1 MEVRILVEDQI
12 KRLIDRRGALEAVR
26 AAFVALDGGLAILPP
41 PTELDVPA
49 RHGEVHVKGAYLL
62 GNPFFA
68 FKVATGFYDNLSL
81 GLPVTGGLSIV
92 FDANTGLL
100 TGLLFDNGWL
110 TEVRTGAAGAL
121 ATDLLA
127 VKQPQ
132 QVGIL
137 GTGGQARHQL
147 ESLVEVR
154 HAKRIVAYGRTRDR
168 ALEFV
173 RDMKE
178 RCNIDVEL
186 VASAREAV
194 EGSQIVVTTTPAR
207 QPVVMAEWV
216 APGTHITAIGSD
228 MPEKQELDPAIL
240 IQANRVVA
248 DSLEQC
254 LRSGEIHHAAETSS
268 FTGGNV
274 YAELGELASGRKG
287 GRTGAEEITVADLTG
302 LGIEDA
308 SLANLVMTR
317 SIAAGVG
324 QLIEI

>member
-1 MEVRILVEDQI
+1 MKVRVLLEEQIRHLV
-12 KRLIDRRGALEAVR
+12 DRRSALEAVR

-41 PTELDVPA
+41 PIELDVPTL
-49 RHGEVHVKGAYLL
+49 HGEVHVKGAYLL
-62 GNPFFA
+62 GNAFFA
-68 FKVATGFYDNLSL
+68 FKVATGFADNLSV

-92 FDANTGLL
+92 LDANTGLL
-100 TGLLFDNGWL
+100 AGMLFDNGWI

-121 ATDLLA
+121 ASELLA
-127 VKQPQ
+127 VQHPE

-147 ESLVEVR
+147 EALVEVR
-154 HAKRIVAYGRTRDR
+154 QPKRIVAYSRTRGP

-173 RDMKE
+173 RDMSQ
-178 RCNIDVEL
+178 RCNIDVVL
-186 VASAREAV
+186 VESAREAV

-216 APGTHITAIGSD
+216 RPGTHITAVGSD
-228 MPEKQELDPAIL
+228 IPQKQELDPAIL
-240 IQANRVVA
+240 IKADRVVA

-254 LRSGEIHHAAETSS
+254 LRSGEIHHAVETGSFARSS
-268 FTGGNV
+268 V
-274 YAELGELASGRKG
+274 YAELGELASGRKS
-287 GRTGAEEITVADLTG
+287 GRATDEEITVADLTG
-302 LGIEDA
+302 LGIQDS

-317 SIAAGVG
+317 AIAGGVG